1 MHLLIK
7 ATVYIL
13 LKPYPNLYLYVL
25 TIALFS
31 ESAFTNANAASPFSA
46 ATFHCIS
53 VYWTPDNGSNNKNVL
68 VRYRVSGS
76 TKWLNALPIRYSD
89 VKHKEVKATYRGSIV
104 NLTPNTLYEISL
116 QLENSTESIS
126 LTQKT
131 MNEIFPVGKVTVI
144 QSRNT
149 TYTIPATG
157 SGTAGAY
164 QVYDGKGT
172 AVINPENNSAHVNG
186 INIQASYI
194 IVRNL
199 TIKNVKERG
208 IRLTDGAHHVIIE
221 GCDISKWGSLDSI
234 PSTNTEWGI
243 PSHTGI
249 FSSDTSVRDIII
261 QRNKIHHPNWDTN
274 TWLEEHRTANK
285 HPQGPQ
291 CIFFQDSGGGN
302 IIRYNEFWSDTAHY
316 YNDVIGGS
324 NNSSP
329 RGFPGA
335 DSDIYGN
342 YVSGAHDDGIE
353 AEGGNQNVRI
363 WNNYIENYYNA
374 IANAIT
380 GVGPLYIWRNVVGKG
395 NTSSPLVPAA
405 QYGVKMGFA
414 GGDEERGMTG
424 HQYFFNNTF
433 LQVDKDGTGGLG
445 TNGGNARIIRHFMSR
460 NNILESK
467 TGDASKKIISDNE
480 KNIGNDFDYD
490 LFIGSYPAT
499 QDGKEQELHAVK
511 AKPQYVVNKGLD
523 ITSKKGNF
531 ALKLQSPGS
540 DAGVI
545 IPNFSDVFFGKGPD
559 IGAQESNTE
568 AMQFGV
574 KANFVPA
581 KQ

>member
-1 MHLLIK
+1 MHLHIK
-7 ATVYIL
+7 AAGYL
-13 LKPYPNLYLYVL
+13 LRHYMCFCFYVL
-25 TIALFS
+25 MIALFS
-31 ESAFTNANAASPFSA
+31 GFVFTNAFAAAPFGY

-53 VYWTPDNGSNNKNVL
+53 VYWTPQNTTDTSDVF
-68 VRYRVSGS
+68 VRYRVEGS
-76 TKWLNALPIRYSD
+76 TNWLTALPMKYSS
-89 VKHKEVKATYRGSIV
+89 VKNREVKATYRGSIV
-104 NLTPNTLYEISL
+104 NLTPNTIYEISL
-116 QLENSTESIS
+116 QLGNSAEKSGFK
-126 LTQKT
+126 QKT
-131 MNEIFPVGKVTVI
+131 MNETFPVGKVTVI

-149 TYTIPATG
+149 TYTIPVTG
-157 SGTAGAY
+157 SGTANAY
-164 QVYDGKGT
+164 HVYDGKGT
-172 AVINPENNSAHVNG
+172 AVINPQNNPAHVNG
-186 INIQASYI
+186 INIQASYVI
-194 IVRNL
+194 IRNL

-208 IRLTDGAHHVIIE
+208 IRLMYGAHHVIIE
-221 GCDISKWGSLDSI
+221 GCDISQWGSLDSI
-234 PSTNTEWGI
+234 PSTNTTWGI
-243 PSHTGI
+243 PSQTGI

-261 QRNKIHHPNWDTN
+261 QRNKIHHPNYDTN

-324 NNSSP
+324 NNSSA

-374 IANAIT
+374 IANALT

-414 GGDEERGMTG
+414 GSNEERGMTG
-424 HQYFFNNTF
+424 YQYFFNNTF
-433 LQVDKDGTGGLG
+433 LQVNKDGTGGLG
-445 TNGGNARIIRHFMSR
+445 TNGSNARIIRHFMSS

-467 TGDASKKIISDNE
+467 SGDATKKIISDNE
-480 KNIGNDFDYD
+480 KNTGNDFDYD
-490 LFIGSYPAT
+490 LFVGTYPVT
-499 QDGKEQELHAVK
+499 QDGKAQELHAVK
-511 AKPQYVVNKGLD
+511 AKPQYVINKGID
-523 ITSKKGNF
+523 MATKKGNF
-531 ALKLQSPGS
+531 KLRAQSPGL
-540 DAGVI
+540 DEGVI
-545 IPNFSDVFFGKGPD
+545 IPNFCDVYAGEGPD
-559 IGAQESNTE
+559 MGAQESNSE

-581 KQ
+581 KK

>member
-1 MHLLIK
+1 MDLKINVAGCFTLGRYRHLFFYV
-7 ATVYIL
+7 ATIF
-13 LKPYPNLYLYVL
+13 
-25 TIALFS
+25 LFS
-31 ESAFTNANAASPFSA
+31 GPVFIKANAAAPFSA

-53 VYWTPDNGSNNKNVL
+53 VYWTPENESDNKNVL
-68 VRYRVSGS
+68 VRYRIMGS
-76 TKWLNALPIRYSD
+76 TAWLTALPIKYSD
-89 VKHKEVKATYRGSIV
+89 VKHTEVKATYRGSIV
-104 NLTPNTLYEISL
+104 NLTPNTLYEIL
-116 QLENSTESIS
+116 LLLENSTESVS
-126 LTQKT
+126 MKQKT

-144 QSRNT
+144 KSRNT

-164 QVYDGKGT
+164 HVYDGKGT
-172 AVINPENNSAHVNG
+172 AVINPENDPAHRNG

-194 IVRNL
+194 ILRNL

-208 IRLTDGAHHVIIE
+208 IRLMDGAHHVIIE
-221 GCDISKWGSLDSI
+221 GCDISQWGSLDSI
-234 PSTNTEWGI
+234 PSTNTTWGI
-243 PSHTGI
+243 PSQTGI

-261 QRNKIHHPNWDTN
+261 QRNKIHHPNYDTN

-324 NNSSP
+324 NNSSA

-374 IANAIT
+374 IANALT

-414 GGDEERGMTG
+414 GSNEERGMNG
-424 HQYFFNNTF
+424 YQYFFNNTF
-433 LQVDKDGTGGLG
+433 LQFNKDGTGGLG
-445 TNGGNARIIRHFMSR
+445 TNGSNARIIRHFMSR

-467 TGDASKKIISDNE
+467 SGDAAKKIISDNE
-480 KNIGNDFDYD
+480 KNLGNDFDYD
-490 LFIGSYPAT
+490 LFIGTYPAT
-499 QDGKEQELHAVK
+499 QEGKAQELHAVK
-511 AKPQYVVNKGLD
+511 AKPQYEKNNGID
-523 ITSKKGNF
+523 MTTKKGNF
-531 ALKLQSPGS
+531 ALKGQSPGL

-545 IPNFSDVFFGKGPD
+545 IPNFCDVYAGKGPD
-559 IGAQESNTE
+559 MGAQESNTQ
-568 AMQFGV
+568 AMLFGV
-574 KANFVPA
+574 TANFVPA
-581 KQ
+581 KK